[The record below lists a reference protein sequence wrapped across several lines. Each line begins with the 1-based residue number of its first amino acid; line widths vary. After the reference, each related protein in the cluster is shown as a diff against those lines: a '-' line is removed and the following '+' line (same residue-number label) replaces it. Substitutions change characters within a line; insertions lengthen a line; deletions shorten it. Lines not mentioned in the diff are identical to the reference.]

1 MLSDDARIAVE
12 SEVSAILV
20 HPIRLR
26 LEKNTTTKADVG
38 RRRGW
43 GQRRVVTGATA
54 GPGMQRLAPSRTH
67 CTATKQG
74 RPTSISRL
82 TTRDR
87 WQLAFATDCLV
98 GVQRHMKGI
107 YEI

>member
-43 GQRRVVTGATA
+43 GQRRVVPGVATPRVWHAAAGAKPNA
-54 GPGMQRLAPSRTH
+54 LHSH
-67 CTATKQG
+67 
-74 RPTSISRL
+74 
-82 TTRDR
+82 
-87 WQLAFATDCLV
+87 
-98 GVQRHMKGI
+98 
-107 YEI
+107 